1 MDEIKIGFEYVD
13 IQGKTDSEK
22 LDLLLKIAFAN
33 HTALCQHSNVIY
45 GNGDE
50 GLIDA
55 CRFYN
60 RSLKGLWALVLF
72 SIVGFA
78 GILYGLLREL
88 K

>member
-1 MDEIKIGFEYVD
+1 MDEINIKYDYTD
-13 IQGKTDSEK
+13 IEHKTDSEK
-22 LDLLLKIAFAN
+22 LTLLLKIAFAN
-33 HTALCQHSNVIY
+33 HTVLCQHSKVIY